1 MHYKYEIIIYWSKND
16 NAYLAEVAELD
27 GCKSNGQIYQEA
39 ISNVELIVGDWIETV
54 KLIGRKISKPNGK
67 LMYP

>member
-27 GCKSNGQIYQEA
+27 GCKSNGQTYQEA

-67 LMYP
+67 F